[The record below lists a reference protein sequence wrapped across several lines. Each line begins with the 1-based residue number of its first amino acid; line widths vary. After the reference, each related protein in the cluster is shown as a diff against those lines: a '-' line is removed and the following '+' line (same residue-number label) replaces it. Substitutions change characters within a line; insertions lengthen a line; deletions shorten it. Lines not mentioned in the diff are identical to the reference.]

1 MFCTWRNSSLDPGPC
16 AKYQGFRDFTA
27 GDLADRANGVSR
39 VRQALTG
46 AAVQAALSG
55 VFSLFNFALLFYY
68 ERRLA
73 LYVAAML
80 LVMVG
85 LTFFFSYNQVR
96 HYREAF
102 RMQGDIS
109 GFVFQMINGLS
120 KLRVANAETYALAR
134 WARLFSRQKRA
145 ALSARRWA
153 AGQHAVSGTFQ
164 PLALAAI
171 YGFVYYAGP
180 AGATEPALDLVTF
193 LSFNA
198 AFGQLTGAVNSL
210 TVAATTLV
218 AVIPLLER
226 IRPILDAK
234 PETAGRGADP
244 GDLKGDIESRT

>member
-134 WARLFSRQKRA
+134 WARLFSRQQRA

-198 AFGQLTGAVNSL
+198 AFGQLTG
-210 TVAATTLV
+210 
-218 AVIPLLER
+218 R
-226 IRPILDAK
+226 
-234 PETAGRGADP
+234 
-244 GDLKGDIESRT
+244 